1 MGLFHFDI
9 AKMRRF
15 SEVFFN
21 NRLNEEPVSDE
32 SDEVVFF
39 IPMIPMNHSD
49 KHKKKRAYL
58 SICPLIQD
66 SNNESNP
73 ICMSLRAGL
82 NSHKFLV

>member
-1 MGLFHFDI
+1 MGLFPFDI

-49 KHKKKRAYL
+49 KHKKKTGISFDMSA
-58 SICPLIQD
+58 D
-66 SNNESNP
+66 SR
-73 ICMSLRAGL
+73 L
-82 NSHKFLV
+82 K